1 MNWNVFKEICAWF
14 VELKPGTFIRMIWS
28 FFMEP
33 NSFWYWFN
41 HASSQDKLR
50 QCGVY
55 TFLYLVCYY
64 VLVGMIEIAE
74 FAQSVWVELGGMSI
88 FMLLVLLAV
97 MIGNW
102 RINRDDVIKTFL
114 LCYYTFMLA
123 APWAYTALLLYVK
136 TGSMMFLAVLFLL
149 QIGMEF
155 FVVFGSTIL
164 FAKNRNCI
172 WRTILSLI
180 VIFSLCDIVYPYLNV
195 DEGRYVL
202 VQDFVTCERH
212 RLEQRLD
219 EPYLVPAV
227 VITNV
232 DGTSYYLYVE
242 PGDSVASSKGITDDI
257 EYFTVLRRD
266 IDSLESYSSNAK
278 YRFNR
283 DYFSDL
289 RTLKIHIEQIDRH
302 KAYMNNPVLKTIY
315 DKNPNGNTLIG
326 TMRQFDMDTQEAL
339 VRIVNR
345 SIDAE
350 AIYPRI
356 CNLYYLRYLYRPVLL
371 VKSCLALL
379 DDSNKV

>member
-14 VELKPGTFIRMIWS
+14 IELKPGTFVRMIWS
-28 FFMEP
+28 FFVEP
-33 NSFWYWFN
+33 NTFWSWFD
-41 HASSQDKLR
+41 HAPSQDKWR
-50 QCGVY
+50 QFGVY

-64 VLVGMIEIAE
+64 VFVGMIEIAE
-74 FAQSVWVELGGMSI
+74 FAQSVWAELGGMSI
-88 FMLLVLLAV
+88 FVLLVLLAV

-102 RINRDDVIKTFL
+102 RINREDIIKTFL
-114 LCYYTFMLA
+114 LCYYTFILV

-136 TGSMMFLAVLFLL
+136 TGSMMFLAVLFFL

-164 FAKNRNCI
+164 FAKNRSCI
-172 WRTILSLI
+172 WRTILSLV
-180 VIFSLCDIVYPYLNV
+180 VIFSLCDIVYPYLNM
-195 DEGRYVL
+195 DEGRDVL
-202 VQDFVTCERH
+202 VQDLVTRERH
-212 RLEQRLD
+212 RLEQQLD
-219 EPYLVPAV
+219 DPYLVPAV

-232 DGTSYYLYVE
+232 DRTSYYLYVE

-257 EYFTVLRRD
+257 EYFTALRRD
-266 IDSLESYSSNAK
+266 IDSLELYSSNAK

-315 DKNPNGNTLIG
+315 DKNPNGDTLIG

-350 AIYPRI
+350 AIYRRI
-356 CNLYYLRYLYRPVLL
+356 CNFYYLRYLYRPVLL

-379 DDSNKV
+379 DDSNEV